1 MRLTTKLSAL
11 FVLAL
16 LVIAPLTMQGAAP
29 VAAQDEEPLRF
40 VFVTHDLG
48 AGIFAPV
55 RRGMED
61 ACALIGAECEFL
73 GPQTYDPAQQVSILE
88 AAIATNPDGI
98 ATTRPEPGVYD
109 DVITRA
115 QEAGIKVV
123 TFNTNDPTAD
133 EVAPAPFVGQNF
145 TNYGQVWAR
154 EVMRVMPDGGQIAIT
169 NCCPGHFALEERIR
183 SFTETLEAEGE
194 GKYEI
199 LETII
204 TGADEGEIFGAIEA
218 FHAANPDVD
227 MITGVDYYSNIIAQY
242 IKNNNLQGQ
251 LLAGGSDLAPAQ
263 VDGLREGYVAFG
275 LGQNPYLQ
283 GFYPVMMMFHE
294 IEYGI
299 RPITID
305 TGTDVVT
312 PENVEEYNPEFR

>member
-1 MRLTTKLSAL
+1 MLPSSCGTS
-11 FVLAL
+11 
-16 LVIAPLTMQGAAP
+16 
-29 VAAQDEEPLRF
+29 AAQDDGLHF
-40 VFVTHDLG
+40 IFGTHDLG

-61 ACALIGAECEFL
+61 ACALIEATCEFL
-73 GPQTYDPAQQVSILE
+73 GPQTYDPAQQVAILE
-88 AAIATNPDGI
+88 AAIAKNPDGI

-154 EVMRVMPDGGQIAIT
+154 EVMRVLPDGGKIGIT

-183 SFTETLEAEGE
+183 SFKETLEAEGG

-199 LETII
+199 LDTII
-204 TGADEGEIFGAIEA
+204 TGADEGEISAAIEA
-218 FHAANPDVD
+218 FHAANPDVK

-242 IKNNNLQGQ
+242 IKNNNLQGK

-263 VDGLREGYVAFG
+263 IDGLREGYVAFG

-283 GFYPVMMMFHE
+283 GFYPVMIMHQE
-294 IEYGI
+294 IAYGI
-299 RPITID
+299 RPISID

>member
-1 MRLTTKLSAL
+1 MTLLTKVSTLL
-11 FVLAL
+11 VLAL
-16 LVIAPLTMQGAAP
+16 LLLGPATIGSSPPA
-29 VAAQDEEPLRF
+29 AAQDDEPLRF

-55 RRGMED
+55 RTGMED
-61 ACALIGAECEFL
+61 ACELIGATCEFL
-73 GPQTYDPAQQVSILE
+73 GPQTYDPAQQVAILE
-88 AAIATNPDGI
+88 AAIATEPDGI

-109 DVITRA
+109 DVIQRA
-115 QEAGIKVV
+115 QEAGISVV

-133 EVAPAPFVGQNF
+133 EVAPAPFVGQDF
-145 TNYGQVWAR
+145 TNYGRVWAE
-154 EVMRVMPDGGQIAIT
+154 EVVRVMPDGGQIAIT

-204 TGADEGEIFGAIEA
+204 TGADEGEIFAAIEA

-242 IKNNNLQGQ
+242 IKNNGLEGQ
-251 LLAGGSDLAPAQ
+251 LLTGGSDLAPAQ

-283 GFYPVMMMFHE
+283 GFYPVMIMHQE

-299 RPITID
+299 RPISID

-312 PENVEEYNPEFR
+312 PENVDEYNPEFR

>member
-1 MRLTTKLSAL
+1 MRLATRVSTLL
-11 FVLAL
+11 LLVVTLAL
-16 LVIAPLTMQGAAP
+16 GAFAQRGTP
-29 VAAQDEEPLRF
+29 VAAQDDEGLTF
-40 VFVTHDLG
+40 IFVTHDLG

-61 ACALIGAECEFL
+61 ACALIEATCEFI
-73 GPQTYDPAQQVSILE
+73 GPQSYDVAEQVALLE
-88 AAIATNPDGI
+88 ATVARVPDGI
-98 ATTRPEPGVYD
+98 ATSRPEPGAYD
-109 DVITRA
+109 SVIQAA
-115 QEAGIKVV
+115 QDAGIKVV
-123 TFNTNDPTAD
+123 TFNTNDPTAN
-133 EVAPAPFVGQNF
+133 EAVPAPYVGQNF
-145 TNYGQVWAR
+145 TNYGVVWA
-154 EVMRVMPDGGQIAIT
+154 EEIMRALPDGGQIGVT
-169 NCCPGHFALEERIR
+169 NCCAGHFALEERIR

-194 GKYEI
+194 GRYEI

-204 TGADEGEIFGAIEA
+204 TGADEGEIFAAIEA

-242 IKNNNLQGQ
+242 INNNDLQGQ
-251 LLAGGSDLAPAQ
+251 LLTGGSDLAPAQ

-283 GFYPVMMMFHE
+283 GFYPVIMMYQE

-299 RPITID
+299 RPIDID